1 MIGSSHQLAERFLLG
16 VEIIVRLLDVF
27 IQLSGAD
34 VFGVKEMRQ
43 LLRNRK
49 QGLFNLS
56 SRMRFAVMG
65 KHSLQ
70 GTEKLSEDSMF

>member
-16 VEIIVRLLDVF
+16 VEIIVRLLDAF
-27 IQLSGAD
+27 IQFSGAD

-49 QGLFNLS
+49 QGFFNLS

-65 KHSLQ
+65 QTLLTRNGKVV
-70 GTEKLSEDSMF
+70 